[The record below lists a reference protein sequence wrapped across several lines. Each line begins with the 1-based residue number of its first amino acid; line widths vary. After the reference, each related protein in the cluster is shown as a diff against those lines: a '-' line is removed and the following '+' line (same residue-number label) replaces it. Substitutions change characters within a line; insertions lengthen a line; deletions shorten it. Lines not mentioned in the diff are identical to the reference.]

1 VTGRVT
7 VGVLAARSSDAID
20 GTAVTSA
27 GSIDVVTTDR
37 GQVKTSQP
45 GFVMPEIGVDLV
57 SGRVRV
63 AASLG
68 ALVMAVQG
76 PRFTHSQIGLRT
88 PACVDGG
95 LGCLPNTGA
104 VASEVAYRLD
114 LKDWSPSTAIL
125 NLWAWRPTSP
135 RAMRERRLHA
145 NATLLPTGEVLV
157 TGGIDA
163 GALDLTTPD
172 ARGVREPEIY
182 DPYADKWSVPKEP
195 ASEVRNYHSVALLMP
210 DGRVWTAGSD
220 HNAGGGLGARNLNTE
235 IFAPWYYGDP
245 DRPYIKAAPS
255 LAYPNETIYVESTH
269 AKEIERV
276 VLLRCGSC
284 THAFNPDQRLLELE
298 FKHPTGD
305 ALLVKLPPDNF
316 ILPPGPYFI
325 YTIRRKSGTLGLP
338 SYGTDIYIVPERTP
352 KDPPSEPGGH

>member
-1 VTGRVT
+1 MPLYPRVHLLPSGDIICT
-7 VGVLAARSSDAID
+7 SPIREKTMSFIPEVGPYGGVFTPVCNCPPPDDYPGYGWGSVLLPLSYRNNY
-20 GTAVTSA
+20 
-27 GSIDVVTTDR
+27 R
-37 GQVKTSQP
+37 
-45 GFVMPEIGVDLV
+45 
-57 SGRVRV
+57 
-63 AASLG
+63 ASVL
-68 ALVMAVQG
+68 M
-76 PRFTHSQIGLRT
+76 
-88 PACVDGG
+88 CGG
-95 LGCLPNTGA
+95 
-104 VASEVAYRLD
+104 ASEVAYRLD